1 MCLKNI
7 NIYFAASIRGGRD
20 YAPEYQ
26 KLITELN
33 KYGKVL
39 TEHIADNALLAQ
51 EAHLSDEQIHDRDVQ
66 WLRESDVV
74 VAEVT
79 QTSMGVGYELAT
91 ALFLNIPVL
100 CLFNNSQGR
109 QLSAMIKG
117 QTKFTHKNYV
127 SLYEAFAAIEH
138 FFAAYFLKQSQNSIV
153 NNKNN

>member
-1 MCLKNI
+1 MDTKNF

-20 YAPEYQ
+20 YASDYQ
-26 KLITELN
+26 KLIAHLAA
-33 KYGKVL
+33 YGKVL
-39 TEHIADNALLAQ
+39 TEHIADNALLAM
-51 EAHLSDEQIHDRDVQ
+51 EAHLSDKQIHDRDVQ

-79 QTSMGVGYELAT
+79 QTSLGVGYELAT
-91 ALFLNIPVL
+91 ALFLDKPVL

-117 QTKFTHKNYV
+117 QTKFTHVDYV
-127 SLYEAFAAIEH
+127 SLQEAYAAIEH